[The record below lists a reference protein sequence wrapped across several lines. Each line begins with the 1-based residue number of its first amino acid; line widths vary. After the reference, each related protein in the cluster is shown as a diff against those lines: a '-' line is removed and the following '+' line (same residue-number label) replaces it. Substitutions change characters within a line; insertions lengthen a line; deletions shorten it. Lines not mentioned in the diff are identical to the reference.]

1 MSKETIT
8 IVNPVLV
15 VAPAS
20 VPFNQVEKLEKFN
33 GTEFKRRQQKMHFFF
48 LSRMNLAKFLYE
60 ATYYHHFI
68 LIAKIVRTF
77 AQKSRCP
84 KITFSKISEGTRN
97 FIV

>member
-48 LSRMNLAKFLYE
+48 
-60 ATYYHHFI
+60 
-68 LIAKIVRTF
+68 
-77 AQKSRCP
+77 
-84 KITFSKISEGTRN
+84 FSLKNEFG
-97 FIV
+97 